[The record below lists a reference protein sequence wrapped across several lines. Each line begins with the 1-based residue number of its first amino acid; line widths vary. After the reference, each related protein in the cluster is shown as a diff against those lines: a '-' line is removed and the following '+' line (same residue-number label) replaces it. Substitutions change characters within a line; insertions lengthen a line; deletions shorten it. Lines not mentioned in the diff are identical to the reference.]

1 MTDNMIRH
9 KVALHASCMNEQAV
23 SMTYMIA
30 SKAKIPELCCASIA
44 SAVGIFSDAVYQ
56 ALLSS
61 QLDSMLV
68 QDCLAAQRSG
78 KSALACCT
86 VAITF
91 QHFM

>member
-30 SKAKIPELCCASIA
+30 KTPKLCCASIA
-44 SAVGIFSDAVYQ
+44 SAVCISSHAVYQ

-68 QDCLAAQRSG
+68 QDCLAAQWSG
-78 KSALACCT
+78 KSVLACCT
-86 VAITF
+86 VADTY